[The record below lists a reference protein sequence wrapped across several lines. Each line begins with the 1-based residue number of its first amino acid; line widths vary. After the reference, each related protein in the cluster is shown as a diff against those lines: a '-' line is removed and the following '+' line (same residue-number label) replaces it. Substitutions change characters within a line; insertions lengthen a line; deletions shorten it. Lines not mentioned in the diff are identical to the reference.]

1 MGEFGVFLCTRRTLI
16 WRSSLLFL
24 PQWLW
29 PQSTP
34 MPQYMVTPPPQLMA
48 LLSLFTTLPL
58 YITLLQNH
66 TTNLNLIIK
75 LNLIINLNLGTMQ
88 PLSIT
93 LLLLSTMGDQCIM
106 LHLFTMPYT
115 MLQFI
120 MLQFIMHLQLIMS
133 QNLIITNHQSA
144 PLITPKHG
152 VLKMLNTQLMRLSM
166 LFNITTK
173 VSRLFTRMCSL
184 IPRTVLT
191 V

>member
-16 WRSSLLFL
+16 WHSSLLFL

-34 MPQYMVTPPPQLMA
+34 MPQYMVTPPPQHMA
-48 LLSLFTTLPL
+48 LLSLFTT
-58 YITLLQNH
+58 
-66 TTNLNLIIK
+66 
-75 LNLIINLNLGTMQ
+75 Q

-93 LLLLSTMGDQCIM
+93 LLLLFTMGDQCIM

-120 MLQFIMHLQLIMS
+120 MHLQLITS
-133 QNLIITNHQSA
+133 QSLIITNHQSA

-152 VLKMLNTQLMRLSM
+152 VLKMLNTPLMRLSM
-166 LFNITTK
+166 LFSITTK
-173 VSRLFTRMCSL
+173 VSRLFTRTCLL
-184 IPRTVLT
+184 ILRTVLT